1 MAGDADESC
10 QADSFCLDECFNGSF
25 RAEYLLNVSFGP
37 DVVNL
42 PQVQMIRFHVHQRLG
57 KMSQSPLLSRACDL
71 LVRNISL
78 RLSLNAWP

>member
-1 MAGDADESC
+1 MSEVKHVDASQEYSRVVMAGDADESC

-25 RAEYLLNVSFGP
+25 RAEYLFNVSFGP

-57 KMSQSPLLSRACDL
+57 KMSQSPLLIASM
-71 LVRNISL
+71 
-78 RLSLNAWP
+78 